1 MTMSLRTP
9 SSSLFRPRKAI
20 DQSILKKNKTL
31 LENIDRRGI
40 LRGTLSLGALTF
52 LTGCDITNE
61 GAVQSVLTA
70 VSAWNDGA
78 QALLFSANHLAPT
91 FTEADVVRPPRYNG
105 FLDVEDIKP
114 VDGKTWKLELAG
126 RIADKKPWTMQQ
138 IAALPEQELIVRHV
152 CVEGWDYI
160 GQWEGVNLRLFLEK
174 VGADLKAKYVS
185 FKCADDYYGSI
196 DMATALHP
204 QTILAT
210 KYAKDP
216 ITDPF
221 GYPLRLRTATKL
233 GFKNPKWITAI
244 EVTNEYPGGYWED
257 RGYNWF
263 SGM

>member
-1 MTMSLRTP
+1 MKMPIRPP
-9 SSSLFRPRKAI
+9 SPSRFRPTKAI
-20 DQSILKKNKTL
+20 DQSVLADNKAL
-31 LENIDRRGI
+31 LEKIDRRGI

-70 VSAWNDGA
+70 VSSWNDGA
-78 QALLFSANHLAPT
+78 QALLFSQAHLAPT
-91 FTEADVVRPPRYNG
+91 FTEADVVNPPRYNG
-105 FLDVEDIKP
+105 ALDVEDIKP

-126 RIADKKPWTMQQ
+126 LIGDKKPWTAQQ
-138 IAALPEQELIVRHV
+138 LATLPEQEVIIRHV

-160 GQWEGVNLRLFLEK
+160 GQWEGVNFRLFLEK
-174 VGADLKAKYVS
+174 VGADLRAKYVS
-185 FKCADDYYGSI
+185 FRCADDYYGSI

-210 KYAKDP
+210 KYAKST